1 MDCEAKPF
9 CKSLDCTLC
18 MDNLANPECSP
29 TLAILGAGIVIYG
42 IISFIYCLFWVP
54 IRFGAPLVCSLR
66 GIKWIATLIA
76 KGIWSVLKFM
86 TKVVY
91 ETLFRCWKKENR
103 RSNTRTRMWKDIS
116 TSTTSLLLMALIAGN
131 QACQEIDV
139 MSHHSKICNGNDC
152 EVQLE
157 EVFHLNP
164 FKREACLQITHD
176 NTTLRE
182 VRAEWL
188 NLTLECSKEV
198 LTFTREAEYNV
209 LSVKRCPR
217 MGSCSGEKCSNIT
230 RQSLIPELA
239 QVNNFTGITGCSE
252 SCGGPGC
259 DCFYLSSGCLFY
271 RIYMKPVNNK
281 IHTLFRCS
289 EWKEKLFVKWT
300 TTEINSYKPASTST
314 VLVLRPN
321 IEVLTRHAKITLSSL
336 HTPNVPFTNSWFIQT
351 DQSIATWP
359 QEKWPD
365 LRCRDWLAAEN
376 MNCTLIENCRCSPA
390 ETIMRCTCKNLN
402 ISAHMSSF
410 GNQLPINTPSWTMKS
425 AKKGPKLYF
434 DSATTTEI
442 TLRTTEKI
450 DVTIIRHED
459 NCQIET
465 THVSG
470 CYGCKKGAETMV
482 TCFSETKQ
490 LMGEIKC
497 SETAFTVPCSKTGS
511 TTQIRFYVDQA
522 HFQENCTIQCGGKNI
537 NQFEVIGVLKFTG
550 SPLQT
555 VQALLK
561 GEKINLNE
569 ITWPD
574 FMHIM
579 EVYQTWIKTTM
590 ITLIAILAALA
601 ISYIFII
608 PLLPGLVR
616 KMAKT
621 GFLGFQIILWSGECR
636 HRLKGR
642 CLPATQRM
650 TWLARQGERL
660 NGSLSDPH
668 STLTQEDPRGRQQ
681 HR

>member
-1 MDCEAKPF
+1 
-9 CKSLDCTLC
+9 
-18 MDNLANPECSP
+18 
-29 TLAILGAGIVIYG
+29 
-42 IISFIYCLFWVP
+42 
-54 IRFGAPLVCSLR
+54 
-66 GIKWIATLIA
+66 
-76 KGIWSVLKFM
+76 
-86 TKVVY
+86 
-91 ETLFRCWKKENR
+91 
-103 RSNTRTRMWKDIS
+103 MWKDIS

-209 LSVKRCPR
+209 LSVKRTCT
-217 MGSCSGEKCSNIT
+217 S
-230 RQSLIPELA
+230 QQLHW
-239 QVNNFTGITGCSE
+239 NNWMLRIMRRT
-252 SCGGPGC
+252 
-259 DCFYLSSGCLFY
+259 

-365 LRCRDWLAAEN
+365 L
-376 MNCTLIENCRCSPA
+376 RCSPA

-574 FMHIM
+574 FRHIM

-590 ITLIAILAALA
+590 VTLIAILAALA

-650 TWLARQGERL
+650 TWLARQGKGPL
-660 NGSLSDPH
+660 GAIPLPV
-668 STLTQEDPRGRQQ
+668 
-681 HR
+681 